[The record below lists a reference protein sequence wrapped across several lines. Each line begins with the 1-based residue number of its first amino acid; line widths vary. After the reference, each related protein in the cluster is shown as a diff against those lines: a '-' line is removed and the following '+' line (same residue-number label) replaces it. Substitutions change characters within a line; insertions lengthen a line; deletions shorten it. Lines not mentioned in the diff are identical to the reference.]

1 MARKKIREIK
11 EPTQNMLDFYE
22 KLFLRNQSKWIR
34 RSHLEQS
41 HLGSEFVLE
50 GEKYKLLGSSSSMEV
65 VIKNQ
70 KSDKYFI
77 VSIDEVTRSILNP
90 A

>member
-11 EPTQNMLDFYE
+11 EPTENMLSFYE

-34 RSHLEQS
+34 RSNLQQS
-41 HLGSEFVLE
+41 HLGSEFIFE
-50 GEKYKLLGSSSSMEV
+50 GETHKLIGSSNSMEV
-65 VIKNQ
+65 IIKNQ

-77 VSIDEVTRSILNP
+77 VPIDEVTRCILNTV
-90 A
+90 

>member
-11 EPTQNMLDFYE
+11 EPTQNMLDYYE

-34 RSHLEQS
+34 RSNLQES

-65 VIKNQ
+65 VVKNQ
-70 KSDKYFI
+70 NSDKYFI
-77 VSIDEVTRSILNP
+77 VPIDDVTKSILNL

>member
-11 EPTQNMLDFYE
+11 EPTQNMLDYYE

-34 RSHLEQS
+34 RSNLQES
-41 HLGSEFVLE
+41 HLGSEFLLE

-65 VIKNQ
+65 VVKNQ
-70 KSDKYFI
+70 NSDKYFI
-77 VSIDEVTRSILNP
+77 VPIDDVTKSILNL

>member
-11 EPTQNMLDFYE
+11 EPTQNMLDYYE

-34 RSHLEQS
+34 RSNLQES
-41 HLGSEFVLE
+41 HLGSEFLLE

-65 VIKNQ
+65 VVKNQ
-70 KSDKYFI
+70 NSDKYFI
-77 VSIDEVTRSILNP
+77 VPIMM
-90 A
+90 